1 MKRVFII
8 SMTLVALLF
17 ASCERAEDQP
27 NWKVARFTVTGSSWY
42 YTDNENG
49 NNYHFYK
56 FHVPWITEWI
66 YNNGIANMY
75 IEYHNKD
82 NTHSM
87 SPLPVVRHLSETVNG
102 KKVYFTETIDYE
114 YSPGEVVFY
123 VTISDFVKQNP
134 GTIDFVLKMIW

>member
-1 MKRVFII
+1 
-8 SMTLVALLF
+8 
-17 ASCERAEDQP
+17 
-27 NWKVARFTVTGSSWY
+27 
-42 YTDNENG
+42 
-49 NNYHFYK
+49 
-56 FHVPWITEWI
+56 
-66 YNNGIANMY
+66 MY

-102 KKVYFTETIDYE
+102 NKVYFTETIDYE